1 MGGIVLF
8 MRNNSKTESFGHFI
22 TQSSTLKK
30 KKKNQN
36 HSPQVH
42 LVYQELKQVI
52 IEFLVQ
58 DVFSSVS
65 GASGL
70 QNKHQRILHIK
81 ALSTGTA
88 F

>member
-1 MGGIVLF
+1 MEGIVLF

-22 TQSSTLKK
+22 NQSATLK

-81 ALSTGTA
+81 ALSTGTS